1 MIEIKKQRNA
11 VKIEVWRFCI
21 IDNNLYLDS
30 YVLAEKESTR
40 HRKYNNIKRY
50 ERLSSRESTIK
61 EDEVPFN
68 SDIKEEAL
76 NKYFDKVKC
85 LRWSE
90 R

>member
-1 MIEIKKQRNA
+1 MIEIKKKRNA
-11 VKIEVWRFCI
+11 VKIEVWEFCI
-21 IDNNLYLDS
+21 IDNTLYLDS

-40 HRKYNNIKRY
+40 HRKYNDIKRY
-50 ERLSSRESTIK
+50 ERLSSRESTMK